1 MVSLRA
7 KLTNRILRW
16 TLKRPM
22 QSMTDH
28 QHLRRTM
35 NRVNSYMPIPK
46 DVSIEDVDADGVPSQ
61 FIRVPGSRD
70 ERVILYIHGGGFVT
84 SSPKVHARLLGRFC
98 RELSATGLMVEYRLA
113 PEHPFPAGSDDCLS
127 AYKWLLDQG
136 HEAKNIVIAGDSA
149 GGCLTL
155 VTLIR
160 IRDEGGP
167 LPSCAVMLSPA
178 TDLARTGQSHTE
190 NEEKDPVSVGKGL
203 DMVIER
209 YITEETSRADPL
221 VSPLYADMH
230 GLPPLLFHTGS
241 TEMLRDDSIL
251 AAEKA
256 KDAGVDA
263 TCEVWDDMPHVF
275 QSLAF
280 LPESK
285 QAFASIKNFVQKKAH
300 WNDLNDSVM

>member
-1 MVSLRA
+1 M
-7 KLTNRILRW
+7 
-16 TLKRPM
+16 KRPM

-28 QHLRRTM
+28 LHLRRTM
-35 NRVNSYMPIPK
+35 ARANSYMPIPK

-61 FIRVPGSRD
+61 FVRVPGSRD
-70 ERVILYIHGGGFVT
+70 DRVILYLHGGGFVT

-98 RELSATGLMVEYRLA
+98 RELGATGLMVEYRLA

-127 AYKWLLDQG
+127 AYKWLLAEG
-136 HEAKNIVIAGDSA
+136 HKAKNIVIAGDSA

-167 LPSCAVMLSPA
+167 QPSCAVMLSPA
-178 TDLARTGQSHTE
+178 TDLARTGSSHTK
-190 NEEKDPVSVGKGL
+190 NEEKDPVSVGKAL
-203 DMVIER
+203 DIVVET
-209 YITEETSRADPL
+209 YIGGGTSKVDPL

-230 GLPPLLFHTGS
+230 GLPPLLFHVGS
-241 TEMLRDDSIL
+241 TEMLRDDSVL

-256 KDAGVDA
+256 KAAGVDV
-263 TCEVWDDMPHVF
+263 TCKVWNEMPHVF

-285 QAFASIKNFVQKKAH
+285 KALEHIKNFVQTKTN
-300 WNDLNDSVM
+300 WYDP